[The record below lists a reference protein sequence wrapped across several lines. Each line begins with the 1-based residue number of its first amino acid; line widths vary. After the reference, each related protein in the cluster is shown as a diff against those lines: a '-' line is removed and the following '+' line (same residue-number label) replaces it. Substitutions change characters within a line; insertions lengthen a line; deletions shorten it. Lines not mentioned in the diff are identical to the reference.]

1 MKRHSGL
8 LRDEAGEGLIS
19 GLILLAG
26 VMLPLMFLIAVFGH
40 LETARLAAQQA
51 ARDAVRSAVEAPTP
65 AQATASAQAA
75 VNRARGAQ
83 GGARLRLAL
92 GGTFQPGEVMT
103 ARVTTS
109 VPVGTIPLIGT
120 IGTVTVSGRA
130 SAPVDRYRSILSAGG
145 GR

>member
-1 MKRHSGL
+1 MKRPRHP
-8 LRDEAGEGLIS
+8 LRDETGEGLIS

-26 VMLPLMFLIAVFGH
+26 VMLPLMFLIAVFGR

-51 ARDAVRSAVEAPTP
+51 ARDAVRSAVQAPTP
-65 AQATASAQAA
+65 GQATASAQAA
-75 VNRARGAQ
+75 VDRARGAQ

-92 GGTFQPGEVMT
+92 AGTFQPGDVMT
-103 ARVTTS
+103 ADVTTR

-130 SAPVDRYRSILSAGG
+130 SAPVDRYRSILTAGG
-145 GR
+145 GP